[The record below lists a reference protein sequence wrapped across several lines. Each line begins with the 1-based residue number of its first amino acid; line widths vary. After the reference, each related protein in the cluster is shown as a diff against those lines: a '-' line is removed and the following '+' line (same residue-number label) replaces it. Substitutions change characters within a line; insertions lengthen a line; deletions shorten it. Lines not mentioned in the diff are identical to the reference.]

1 MAFRMNPVRSNS
13 GDNHANLVNLG
24 YSESNALLA
33 RMLRPML
40 RGRHGATGYSF
51 SLSLNRARRAADPD
65 MRDALMNMD
74 PGADAVRMAWLAQFL
89 VNRAKSGDLKLALSY
104 GEGRERLRDINDFLR
119 VISRVSDT
127 AEPGVDEFA
136 LYDAD
141 GTYTVDTYIGSFF
154 FHE

>member
-1 MAFRMNPVRSNS
+1 MAFRMNPVRRNS

-24 YSESNALLA
+24 YSEANALLA
-33 RMLRPML
+33 RMLHPML

-65 MRDALMNMD
+65 MRDALMD
-74 PGADAVRMAWLAQFL
+74 RGADAVRMAWLAQFL
-89 VNRAKSGDLKLALSY
+89 VNRAKSGDLKLALSH

-119 VISRVSDT
+119 FISRVSDT
-127 AEPGVDEFA
+127 AEPGVDEFG